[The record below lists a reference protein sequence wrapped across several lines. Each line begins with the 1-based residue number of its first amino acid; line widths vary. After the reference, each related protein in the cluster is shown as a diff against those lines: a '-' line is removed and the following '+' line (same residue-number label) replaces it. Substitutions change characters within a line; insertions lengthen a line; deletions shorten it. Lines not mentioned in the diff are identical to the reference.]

1 MREAGTIRE
10 RIFQALIKRYT
21 ADAEEALV
29 KIDALLR
36 GDVVPG
42 HVALTEDIDKLVAK
56 VSEATEKMATLRRYY
71 GTN

>member
-42 HVALTEDIDKLVAK
+42 HVALTEDIDKLLAK
-56 VSEATEKMATLRRYY
+56 VAEAAEKMAILRRYY
-71 GTN
+71 VTN